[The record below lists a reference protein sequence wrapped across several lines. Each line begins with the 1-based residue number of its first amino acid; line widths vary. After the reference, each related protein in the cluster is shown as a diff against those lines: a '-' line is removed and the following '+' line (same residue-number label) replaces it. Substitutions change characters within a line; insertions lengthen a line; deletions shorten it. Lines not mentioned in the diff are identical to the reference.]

1 MNKTRKKVNVN
12 FSNKNKFN
20 WDDLLELRSS
30 CSELVLNQFVMV
42 GEINK
47 AYLSIEKDKQN
58 PETKVLLLG
67 YIKSLEECF
76 IRIRYNSE
84 KHIVFSYNVSDKLSL
99 EDALNNPSE
108 FFKIYEDPTLKC
120 KDIKEVKK
128 GLVKYSK
135 KGLTSEQYDYININS
150 EYVNLALVLRDLT
163 GLPTYKIFSSL
174 GFTDEDIKKFD
185 KISNIVQEGG
195 EDSEIMEKVNE
206 LNKKEENGAQ

>member
-1 MNKTRKKVNVN
+1 MKQTRKKVNVN
-12 FSNKNKFN
+12 FSNKNKLN

-47 AYLSIEKDKQN
+47 AYLSIEEDKQN

-84 KHIVFSYNVSDKLSL
+84 KHIVFEYNVSDKLTL

-120 KDIKEVKK
+120 KEIKEVKK

-135 KGLTSEQYDYININS
+135 KSITSEQYNYININS

-174 GFTDEDIKKFD
+174 GFTDDDIKKFD
-185 KISNIVQEGG
+185 KISTIVQEGG
-195 EDSEIMEKVNE
+195 EDSEILEKVNE
-206 LNKKEENGAQ
+206 LNKKEEHGAQ

>member
-1 MNKTRKKVNVN
+1 MKRSKNKVNVN
-12 FSNKNKFN
+12 FRNKNKFN

>member
-1 MNKTRKKVNVN
+1 MSKTNNKVNLN
-12 FSNKNKFN
+12 FRNKNKFN
-20 WDDLLELRSS
+20 WDDLMGLRTT

-47 AYLSIEKDKQN
+47 AYSSMEQDKQN

-76 IRIRYNSE
+76 IRLRYNSE
-84 KHIVFSYNVSDKLSL
+84 KHIVFGYNVSDKLSL
-99 EDALNNPSE
+99 EDALNNPAE

-120 KDIKEVKK
+120 KEVKEEKK

-150 EYVNLALVLRDLT
+150 EYANLALVLRDLT

-185 KISNIVQEGG
+185 KIADIVKEGG
-195 EDSEIMEKVNE
+195 EDSEILEKVNE
-206 LNKKEENGAQ
+206 LNKKEEDGK

>member
-1 MNKTRKKVNVN
+1 MKRNKNKVNVN
-12 FSNKNKFN
+12 FRNKNKFN